1 MADKFHDPNNH
12 VPEVAPGDDW
22 GDEEVAGASDA
33 GQATVLPRKRSD
45 PEKGAEKFH
54 DPNNHVPEVTPGDDW
69 GDEEAAGARGAG
81 QAPVLPRKRAAA
93 EKPAFREMK
102 EDDQKGIEI
111 GVRVVEES
119 ETPKSTKSTAHR
131 LEVQELAP
139 KQSVIESVSSLP
151 PPPRV
156 VPKQVMEKVEP
167 LPGEESEIWSP
178 RATDADN
185 WGKQHKGSFRWMVI
199 TGIVLGAVLITIA
212 ILLPRLGW
220 KGEKRTKS
228 YFSSLEIDEAPV
240 LEKSANDQDLPENA
254 QDQSM
259 AAAVIYANAKSL
271 DEILPLVRD
280 RARVEPLMRQRWKP
294 FPVGS
299 KWAIPDEA
307 QWSIQRIDHREFGHL
322 TGMLPDFNPFQM
334 FFVKEGEKMVIDWE
348 ASSVYSETTFA
359 DLSKG
364 QGVGGVTRGVL
375 APADLYTFALPEE
388 AYQCYRVTS
397 SDREIGIWCYV
408 KRDNPQAEK
417 IAALFQQSAIPREI
431 FGEYPV
437 TLKLE
442 KAPADS
448 LPNQWVISEMLHID
462 WITP

>member
-22 GDEEVAGASDA
+22 GDEEVAATWEA
-33 GQATVLPRKRSD
+33 GPATVLPRKRSE
-45 PEKGAEKFH
+45 PEKGADKFH
-54 DPNNHVPEVTPGDDW
+54 DPNNHAPELAPGDDW
-69 GDEEAAGARGAG
+69 GDEGAAGEQGV
-81 QAPVLPRKRAAA
+81 VLPRKRSAD
-93 EKPAFREMK
+93 ERPAFREVK
-102 EDDQKGIEI
+102 DDGPKGLEI
-111 GVRVVEES
+111 GVRIVEES
-119 ETPKSTKSTAHR
+119 DTPKSAKVTAHR
-131 LEVQELAP
+131 LEVQEFAP
-139 KQSVIESVSSLP
+139 KQSVVESAAVPLP
-151 PPPRV
+151 KV
-156 VPKQVMEKVEP
+156 VPKLVLEKVETP
-167 LPGEESEIWSP
+167 SEEESEIWSP

-212 ILLPRLGW
+212 ILLPRMGW
-220 KGEKRTKS
+220 KGEKRAKS
-228 YFSSLEIDEAPV
+228 YFSSLEIDDTPV
-240 LEKSANDQDLPENA
+240 LATEKNDEGLPENA
-254 QDQSM
+254 QEQSM
-259 AAAVIYANAKSL
+259 ATAVVYANAKSL
-271 DEILPLVRD
+271 EEVLPLVRD

-294 FPVGS
+294 FPVTS

-307 QWSIQRIDHREFGHL
+307 QWSIQRIDDREFGHL

-334 FFVKEGEKMVIDWE
+334 FFVRDGDKMVVDWE
-348 ASSVYSETTFA
+348 ASFAYSETTFA
-359 DLSKG
+359 DLSKN
-364 QGVGGVTRGVL
+364 QGAGGVIRGIL
-375 APADLYTFALPEE
+375 APADLYTISLPEE

-397 SDREIGIWCYV
+397 PDREIGIWCYV
-408 KRDNPQAEK
+408 KRNTPEAEK
-417 IAALFQQSAIPREI
+417 IAGLFQQSAIPREI